1 MVSHMLDKYSCF
13 PIICRLL
20 SVLLIQYFGL
30 MYRLESRFNSPRIQ
44 LLWEE
49 HKGLNLGH
57 LEEKDTRKTGEL
69 LSVQRMASC
78 TEKNNLLLFFFLHQ
92 L

>member
-1 MVSHMLDKYSCF
+1 MLDKYSCF
-13 PIICRLL
+13 PITCRLL
-20 SVLLIQYFGL
+20 SALLIQYFGL

-57 LEEKDTRKTGEL
+57 LKEKDTRKTGEL